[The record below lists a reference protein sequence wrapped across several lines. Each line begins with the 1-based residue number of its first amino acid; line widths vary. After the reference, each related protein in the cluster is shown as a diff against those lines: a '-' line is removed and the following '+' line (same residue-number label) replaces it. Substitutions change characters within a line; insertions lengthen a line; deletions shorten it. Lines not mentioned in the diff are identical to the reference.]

1 MRGRVPAGTTVRLPA
16 DHKDIA
22 FVDHDI
28 FRKSGCAVVVD
39 FSAAHG
45 APAGTCAVSFFSWLG
60 ETCCELVQNRY
71 RMEARG
77 GRACEGP

>member
-1 MRGRVPAGTTVRLPA
+1 MHVPA

-28 FRKSGCAVVVD
+28 FRKSGCAVVVGSLSD
-39 FSAAHG
+39 PSGNALRAFL
-45 APAGTCAVSFFSWLG
+45 FFLGFLG

-77 GRACEGP
+77 GRAREGP